1 MNRINKDVP
10 LTLEGSFIELAKIK
24 DDFLDILKLY
34 VPISK
39 QIYFLNDIEKLLLK
53 ARKNTMQR

>member
-39 QIYFLNDIEKLLLK
+39 QMEFLSDIEKLLLK